1 MSRTRIRRK
10 VTQLITTKAMIIT
23 TDILADRFA
32 KYNKL
37 YFDDELPTP
46 DFFLLKSY
54 SKLGMF
60 RFIEIRSRRTIKYV
74 KILISCYYDWTEE
87 QLRSVLV
94 HEMIHYYVERNYF
107 HNGQPQHGELFTNKM
122 NELNEK
128 YHLNIEVVTNIDK
141 LKVAKGA
148 PILPWIGSLFT
159 TLR

>member
-46 DFFLLKSY
+46 DFFLMKSY
-54 SKLGMF
+54 AKLGMF
-60 RFIEIRSRRTIKYV
+60 RFIEIPSRRKISYV

-94 HEMIHYYVERNYF
+94 HEMIHYYVEYKHF
-107 HNGQPQHGELFTNKM
+107 HNGQPHHGELFTNKM
-122 NELNEK
+122 NELNKK
-128 YHLNIEVVTNIDK
+128 YHLNIEVVYDIYK

-148 PILPWIGSLFT
+148 PILPRIGAFFT
-159 TLR
+159 TLF

>member
-1 MSRTRIRRK
+1 
-10 VTQLITTKAMIIT
+10 MIIT

-60 RFIEIRSRRTIKYV
+60 RFIEIRSRRKIKYV
-74 KILISCYYDWTEE
+74 KILISCYYDWTEK

-94 HEMIHYYVERNYF
+94 HEMIHYYVEYKHF

-122 NELNEK
+122 NELNKK
-128 YHLNIEVVTNIDK
+128 YHLNIEVVYDIYK

-148 PILPWIGSLFT
+148 PILPRIGAFFT
-159 TLR
+159 TLF